1 MSKPFD
7 ADLYENDDDA
17 KFLVWDWLN
26 ARGHIIVLNPD
37 QYGIDLLG
45 IDRSDRMCAWE
56 VEVKHNWKGY
66 EFPFDSV
73 HYSMRK
79 RKFVKPDVVTWFI
92 TLNHERTRAVVVSGK
107 DVMEA
112 RIIQKSTI
120 YTQDEWFMEIPI
132 RRGIFVDLEME
143 GQNDTDAD

>member
-1 MSKPFD
+1 MTKPFD

-56 VEVKHNWKGY
+56 VEVKHNWKCY
-66 EFPFDSV
+66 EFPFDTV
-73 HYSMRK
+73 HYSVRK

-92 TLNHERTRAVVVSGK
+92 TLNHERTRGVVVSGN

-120 YTQDEWFMEIPI
+120 YMQDEWFMEIPI
-132 RRGIFVDLEME
+132 RRGIFVDLERE
-143 GQNDTDAD
+143 GL